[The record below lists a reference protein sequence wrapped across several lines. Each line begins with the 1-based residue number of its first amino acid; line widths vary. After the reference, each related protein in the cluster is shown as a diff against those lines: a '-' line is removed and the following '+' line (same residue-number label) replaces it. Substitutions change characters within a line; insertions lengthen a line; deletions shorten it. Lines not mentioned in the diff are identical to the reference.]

1 MDPRIHPLQSHPPLT
16 ISSTKRTPS
25 KNGNASFKSV
35 LQQELSSI
43 KLSKHAQL
51 RLKERN
57 LYISETEW
65 AKMEERMR
73 EANQKGVTDSL
84 ILMKDKALVVSTK
97 NNTVITAMNK
107 QEAQSQ
113 IFTNINGTIVMED

>member
-1 MDPRIHPLQSHPPLT
+1 MDPRIHSLQSHPPLT
-16 ISSTKRTPS
+16 ISSTKRTPAE
-25 KNGNASFKSV
+25 NGNASFKSV
-35 LQQELSSI
+35 LQQELSGI

-57 LYISETEW
+57 LYISEAEW
-65 AKMEERMR
+65 VKMEERMR
-73 EANQKGVTDSL
+73 EAKQKGVTDSL